1 MTRPLRAVLFDLD
14 GTLIDSVGLLL
25 ASMRHAFDG
34 FDGKVPT
41 DREWVAGIGTPLMKQ
56 IYAYGRTPEESE
68 MLRDRYREFQVGH
81 HDLMISA
88 FAGVAATLET
98 LQARGLRMALVTSKG
113 EQLAARGLEHTKLA
127 HFFEVLVGLES
138 TEHHKPSPEP
148 VLLALQKLG
157 VAADEAVF
165 VGDSPHDI
173 GSGNADCVTPIAALM
188 GPVTSEQLA
197 AATRDDW
204 RSDTTELPQRRCG
217 R

>member
-1 MTRPLRAVLFDLD
+1 MMRPLRAVLFDLD

-25 ASMRHAFDG
+25 ASMRYAFDG

-88 FAGVAATLET
+88 FAGVAETLET
-98 LQARGLRMALVTSKG
+98 LRARGLRMALVTSKG
-113 EQLAARGLEHTKLA
+113 EQLA

-173 GSGNADCVTPIAALM
+173 GSGNAAGVTTIAALW
-188 GPVTSEQLA
+188 GPFTREQFA
-197 AATRDDW
+197 DATPAYW
-204 RSDTTELPQRRCG
+204 LTNITELPELLDG

>member
-1 MTRPLRAVLFDLD
+1 MMRPLRAVLFDLD

-25 ASMRHAFDG
+25 ASMRYAFDG

-68 MLRDRYREFQVGH
+68 ILRDRYRAFQVQH

-88 FAGVAATLET
+88 FAGVAATLES

-113 EQLAARGLEHTKLA
+113 EQLAARGLGHTKLA
-127 HFFEVLVGLES
+127 QYFEVLVGLES

-148 VLLALQKLG
+148 VLSALQKLG

-165 VGDSPHDI
+165 VGDSPHDV
-173 GSGNADCVTPIAALM
+173 GSGNAAGVTTIAALW
-188 GPVTSEQLA
+188 GPFFREQFA
-197 AATRDDW
+197 DATPTYWLTNITD
-204 RSDTTELPQRRCG
+204 LPALLDG